1 MSKEEKIDNILKMT
15 KEIMILSETSEDDI
29 DKLYY
34 QTKVMLKAV
43 KGVLEDE
50 EEEDE

>member
-15 KEIMILSETSEDDI
+15 KEIMILSETSEDEI

-34 QTKVMLKAV
+34 QTKVMLKAI
-43 KGVLEDE
+43 KGVLEE
-50 EEEDE
+50 EEEDAG

>member
-15 KEIMILSETSEDDI
+15 KEIMILSETSEDEI

-43 KGVLEDE
+43 KDVL
-50 EEEDE
+50 EEED

>member
-1 MSKEEKIDNILKMT
+1 MSKEEKLDKILKMT
-15 KEIMILSETSEDDI
+15 KEIIILSETSEDDI

-50 EEEDE
+50 EELE

>member
-15 KEIMILSETSEDDI
+15 KEIMILSETSEDEI

-34 QTKVMLKAV
+34 QTKVMLKAI
-43 KGVLEDE
+43 KGVLEE